1 MSCHCKLNGW
11 PLSLILISFSSRAHL
26 RGRLH
31 FGDNIEDEW
40 FTIAL
45 IFRLTTQ
52 LEVIATLRD
61 ADGEILLIEAADNL
75 PAWAQEPEL
84 SDGRVFV
91 YKGEVHLIPIART
104 PAELTPIPSSE
115 RPKINDAISTV
126 TQFSDVTRAS
136 PSVQNVVCK
145 RLRDYPD
152 NWSEQQHHARVT
164 IHPVVR
170 HILKTSPQMIS
181 AAVRAFYARDASDLK
196 ACR

>member
-1 MSCHCKLNGW
+1 MQLHFIF
-11 PLSLILISFSSRAHL
+11 ILFYLRAHL

-45 IFRLTTQ
+45 IFRLTS
-52 LEVIATLRD
+52 LLDVVATVRD

-115 RPKINDAISTV
+115 RPKTNDAISTV
-126 TQFSDVTRAS
+126 TQFSDITRAS
-136 PSVQNVVCK
+136 LSVQNVVRK
-145 RLRDYPD
+145 RLRDYPE
-152 NWSEQQHHARVT
+152 NWTEQQHHARVT
-164 IHPVVR
+164 VPPIVR

-181 AAVRAFYARDASDLK
+181 AAIRAFYARDASDLK